1 MRRLFIIRKDL
12 NLTPGKMGAMVGH
25 CCEAYWTNMLKQQ
38 YQFAVDNKIPTL
50 GPDGKQFYVLIQNDI
65 WNEYVNGIFTKTICE
80 AKNLN
85 ELRKAESKA
94 KELKLVEGR
103 DWGYINDCC
112 LTELKPE
119 NPDGTTTIGIWF
131 KPLEDDIAHQI
142 SKKFKLYG
150 CFDRKRNCDVYRTYD
165 EARKAYME
173 SHPVTDTN
181 ETMMKWLFEPYQE
194 KKNEE
199 EGHEMSKSPSHIFA
213 LVRIRDGK
221 VIDSSSDK
229 LEMLCRCVG
238 YNDFV
243 GHEWGVNDIGKVVF
257 YGDSGPETV
266 KIPQE
271 LIDKIGK

>member
-12 NLTPGKMGAMVGH
+12 NLTPGKMGAQVGH
-25 CCEAYWTNMLKQQ
+25 CAEAYWTNFLKAGKIRDLE
-38 YQFAVDNKIPTL
+38 FATLPVETPNDPNYWEKYRSVKIYNLAKAAHERGEKTFQAPEENPL
-50 GPDGKQFYVLIQNDI
+50 PYYYLSQLIDKRT
-65 WNEYVNGIFTKTICE
+65 WDDYVNGIFTKTICE

-85 ELRKAESKA
+85 ELKKAESKA
-94 KELKLVEGR
+94 KELKLVEGC
-103 DWGYINDCC
+103 DWGFINDCC

-173 SHPVTDTN
+173 SHPVTDMN
-181 ETMMKWLFEPYQE
+181 ETMMKWLFDPYQE

-199 EGHEMSKSPSHIFA
+199 EATK
-213 LVRIRDGK
+213 
-221 VIDSSSDK
+221 
-229 LEMLCRCVG
+229 
-238 YNDFV
+238 
-243 GHEWGVNDIGKVVF
+243 
-257 YGDSGPETV
+257 
-266 KIPQE
+266 
-271 LIDKIGK
+271 